1 MRGRFAFIAVYWAC
15 VAMPADA
22 ALLRVLT
29 YNIHHGVGND
39 SALNLSRIADV
50 ILSANADIV
59 SLQEVDHGVP
69 RSGSVEQMNRLAE
82 LTGMTGYFGKARNLD
97 GGAYGNGVLVKPGID
112 VVSVV
117 NRALP
122 NPDDVEPRALLELN
136 LSVDANPTT
145 AEFKF
150 FATHLMHDSGAGRT
164 ASVNYIND
172 LVSTSTAPSILA
184 GDMNIRPDYTA
195 YGLLQEEWSD
205 VTNINNSGKN
215 RDNQIDY
222 IFVRSSDQW
231 NVVTRSQFIVN
242 ATTNVASDHHPLL
255 AVVELGETALSTLV
269 WNDNS
274 GLALGVS
281 SGFATGNASQGV
293 GVYPSSPWENGAH
306 ALLLGYGGK
315 GTFTGNAS
323 RTAAALHIGTDRA
336 NAVIAGRNGDGTM
349 TASNSVSLTLV
360 AGGNASGDFVVG
372 EGGYRGTLNW
382 NSTGT
387 LAAQGEVHVGDGGVG
402 EVFQTKGTVTYELG
416 LTIGSGAEGTGLY
429 SINDGTLTT
438 ASSSGVVALDLGSD
452 GGVGTLRVA
461 GNGTV
466 AHRGALQLA
475 GGADRSGSG
484 RLEVIGSAANVRFN
498 QLANA
503 DGRLEGGSEA
513 MFWQADASGVTPLV
527 IEGSGGGIVQPVQLQ
542 HPEELAANTGG
553 GGLLSG
559 DGIALQ
565 LDLTALSDSHV
576 ITLIDNRSSQPIT
589 GFFEN
594 GASGMLYDEGA
605 ELLGLGFNG
614 TVTISYQGS
623 SGVGSAGNDVILQ
636 LTAASDPADFDG
648 DGDVDGADFLVW
660 QRGERDPARL
670 ELWKSAFGRANSAQL
685 ATVIPEPTTSM
696 LCAAALLV
704 VWLRKHR

>member
-1 MRGRFAFIAVYWAC
+1 MRGRFALIAVCWAC
-15 VAMPADA
+15 IAMPTDA

-39 SALNLSRIADV
+39 SALNLSRIASV
-50 ILSANADIV
+50 ILSANADVV
-59 SLQEVDHGVP
+59 SLQEVDQGVP

-122 NPDDVEPRALLELN
+122 NPDNVEPRALLELN

-172 LVSTSTAPSILA
+172 LVSTSTVPSILA

-195 YGLLQEEWSD
+195 YGLLQDEWSD
-205 VTNINNSGKN
+205 ITNIANSGKN
-215 RDNQIDY
+215 RANQIDY
-222 IFVRSSDQW
+222 IFVRSPGQW
-231 NVVTRSQFIVN
+231 DVVTRSQFIVN

-255 AVVELGETALSTLV
+255 GVVELGETTLSTLV
-269 WNDNS
+269 WNDHS

-293 GVYPSSPWENGAH
+293 GVYPTSPWENGAH

-323 RTAAALHIGTDRA
+323 RTAASLHIGTDRA

-360 AGGNASGDFVVG
+360 AGGNASGDLVVG
-372 EGGYRGTLNW
+372 EGGYRGTLDW
-382 NSTGT
+382 NSTGA
-387 LAAQGEVHVGDGGVG
+387 LAVQGEVRVGDGGVG
-402 EVFQTKGTVTYELG
+402 EVFQTKGTIAYELG
-416 LTIGSGAEGTGLY
+416 LTIGKGAEGTGLY

-438 ASSSGVVALDLGSD
+438 ASSSEAGALDLGSD

-461 GNGTV
+461 GNATV
-466 AHRGALQLA
+466 DHRGALQLA

-484 RLEVIGSAANVRFN
+484 RLEIIGSAAGVQFN

-503 DGRLEGGSEA
+503 DGRLEGGSET
-513 MFWQADASGVTPLV
+513 MFWQADAGGVTPLV
-527 IEGSGGGIVQPVQLQ
+527 IAGGGAGIVQPVQLQ
-542 HPEELAANTGG
+542 HPAELAANSGD

-565 LDLTALSDSHV
+565 LDLTALSDTQV
-576 ITLIDNRSSQPIT
+576 ITLIDNRSSLPTT
-589 GFFEN
+589 GFFES
-594 GASGMLYDEGA
+594 GTSGMLYDEGA
-605 ELLGLGFNG
+605 ELLGSGFNG
-614 TVTISYQGS
+614 VVTISYQGS
-623 SGVGSAGNDVILQ
+623 SGVGSSGNDVILQ
-636 LTAASDPADFDG
+636 LTAASDLADFDG
-648 DGDVDGADFLVW
+648 DGDVDGADFLDW
-660 QRGERDPARL
+660 QRGVRDPARL
-670 ELWKSAFGRANSAQL
+670 EFWKSAFGHVDNAQL
-685 ATVIPEPTTSM
+685 AAIPEPTTAV
-696 LCAAALLV
+696 LCAAALFA
-704 VWLRKHR
+704 VWARKRR